1 MITRWF
7 YVLVGICLAATVG
20 CASTQGSNPPTPPP
34 TPTPPTL
41 LAQCREVVR
50 NSNDALRTAVRVVVR
65 NAAAGT
71 LVEAMKV
78 TNTTQTEYH
87 VRIQKPSGQP
97 NLITVGQPEVDS
109 NKIKDPSSA
118 DDCRP
123 IDAEVNKVSII
134 KAMGIAQ
141 KAVRGSL
148 EKVTFQ
154 EYEGHH
160 VYSVITKNSAG
171 KYHLV
176 RVDSDSMKILKRE
189 VLGK

>member
-7 YVLVGICLAATVG
+7 YMLVGICLITTVG
-20 CASTQGSNPPTPPP
+20 CASTQGSKSPPP
-34 TPTPPTL
+34 PNP
-41 LAQCREVVR
+41 LAHCREVVKS
-50 NSNDALRTAVRVVVR
+50 SNDPLRTAVRVVAKS
-65 NAAAGT
+65 AAAGT

-97 NLITVGQPEVDS
+97 NLVKVGQAEIDS
-109 NKIKDPSSA
+109 NKIKDPSSS

-123 IDAEVNKVSII
+123 IYEEIKGVNII
-134 KAMGIAQ
+134 KAMRIAQ

-148 EKVTFQ
+148 EKVILQ

-160 VYSVITKNSAG
+160 VYSVITKDSSG

-189 VLGK
+189 VLGN

>member
-1 MITRWF
+1 MITQRLYIF
-7 YVLVGICLAATVG
+7 VGICLAVTVG
-20 CASTQGSNPPTPPP
+20 CASTQTSEPPHPPP
-34 TPTPPTL
+34 PSP

-50 NSNDALRTAVRVVVR
+50 NSNDPLRTAVRVVVK

-78 TNTTQTEYH
+78 MNTTQTEYH

-97 NLITVGQPEVDS
+97 SLITVGQPEVDS
-109 NKIKDPSSA
+109 NKIKDPASA

-148 EKVTFQ
+148 EKVIFQ
-154 EYEGHH
+154 EYEGRY
-160 VYSVITKNSAG
+160 VYSVITKDSAG

-176 RVDSDSMKILKRE
+176 RVDSDSMKIIKRE
-189 VLGK
+189 VLGN

>member
-1 MITRWF
+1 MITRRLYIF
-7 YVLVGICLAATVG
+7 VVVCLAVTVG
-20 CASTQGSNPPTPPP
+20 CASTLGSNPPTPPP
-34 TPTPPTL
+34 PPTP

-50 NSNDALRTAVRVVVR
+50 SPNDPLRTAVRVVVK

-78 TNTTQTEYH
+78 TNTTRTEYH

-123 IDAEVNKVSII
+123 IDAEVNKVNIL

-148 EKVTFQ
+148 EKVIFQ
-154 EYEGHH
+154 EYEGRH
-160 VYSVITKNSAG
+160 VYSVITKDSAG
-171 KYHLV
+171 KYRLV

-189 VLGK
+189 VLGN

>member
-7 YVLVGICLAATVG
+7 YVLVGICLVATVG
-20 CASTQGSNPPTPPP
+20 CASTQSSNPPTSPLP
-34 TPTPPTL
+34 TPTP

-50 NSNDALRTAVRVVVR
+50 ISNDPLRTAVRVVVK
-65 NAAAGT
+65 NAAVGT

-123 IDAEVNKVSII
+123 IDAEINKVNII

-148 EKVTFQ
+148 EKVIFQ

-160 VYSVITKNSAG
+160 VYSVITKASAG

-176 RVDSDSMKILKRE
+176 RVDSDSMKIIKRE